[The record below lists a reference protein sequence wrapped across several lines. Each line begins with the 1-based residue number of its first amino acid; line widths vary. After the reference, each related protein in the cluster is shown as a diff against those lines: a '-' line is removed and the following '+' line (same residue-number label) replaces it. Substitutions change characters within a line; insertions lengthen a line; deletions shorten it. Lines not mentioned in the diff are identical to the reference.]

1 MYHIGVV
8 GPGQSVERI
17 LDVAREFEKELR
29 FHPFTYK
36 KAVETKEI
44 VMEHKDQVDA
54 WLFSGPIFVLMFM
67 FLDYHPAFTQ
77 ALYRV
82 GDSITNPITPMLP
95 YLVCYYLQP
104 FFLTPY
110 SSAFSGFC

>member
-36 KAVETKEI
+36 KAVETKFI
-44 VMEHKDQVDA
+44 LLAVSTWVTYK
-54 WLFSGPIFVLMFM
+54 FIIPRFGK
-67 FLDYHPAFTQ
+67 
-77 ALYRV
+77 
-82 GDSITNPITPMLP
+82 
-95 YLVCYYLQP
+95 
-104 FFLTPY
+104 
-110 SSAFSGFC
+110 